1 MIVGGGHP
9 NSTVNL
15 HILHSASTFYTPHP
29 HSTLPRLPTF
39 PPKTLSH
46 AHFRPEIK
54 IGTSANN
61 FLYLIFSYRFLFIAP
76 KFGQVTELINIII
89 LSIFSA
95 WLTEADGEVVDR
107 MNKRVHLMTNLDLE
121 TAEQLQAKN

>member
-1 MIVGGGHP
+1 M
-9 NSTVNL
+9 
-15 HILHSASTFYTPHP
+15 
-29 HSTLPRLPTF
+29 
-39 PPKTLSH
+39 
-46 AHFRPEIK
+46 
-54 IGTSANN
+54 
-61 FLYLIFSYRFLFIAP
+61 
-76 KFGQVTELINIII
+76 TELININI